1 MSVHLQSIRAHA
13 SGAAHSGATRI
24 SYDHALRALDGTP
37 ASLADYRGQ
46 VLLVVNT
53 ASGCAFTPQYKGLEA
68 LYRAN
73 KDQGFAVLGFPCN
86 QFGHQEGGTNASIA
100 TFCEINY
107 GVTFPMFEKTDVN
120 GANAHPLYAQ
130 LKTLAPGILGSEAIK
145 WNFTKFLV
153 DRGGRVLARYAPTDT
168 PQKLKADVRRAIA
181 TKD

>member
-1 MSVHLQSIRAHA
+1 MILQGIQSRIGVSQLREP
-13 SGAAHSGATRI
+13 RI
-24 SYDHALRALDGTP
+24 SYDHPVRALSGKA

-53 ASGCAFTPQYKGLEA
+53 ASGCAFTPQYKGLET
-68 LYRAN
+68 LYRQH

-86 QFGHQEGGTNASIA
+86 QFGQQESGTNASIA

-107 GVTFPMFEKTDVN
+107 GVTFPMFEKVEVN
-120 GANAHPLYAQ
+120 GPNAHPFYAE

-153 DRGGRVLARYAPTDT
+153 DREGRVLARYAPTDT
-168 PQKLKADVRRAIA
+168 PQKIASDIRRAMA
-181 TKD
+181 NKD